1 MFRNDADG
9 YAAAVGQEALDQ
21 VQDADRLIRSAP
33 GHSERYRLWRTHA
46 VAEALTAGIPIHQV
60 ADALGIPVSEV
71 ELMLQS
77 VVIDTTAD
85 ADEQTGRIEP

>member
-1 MFRNDADG
+1 MFRSDADD
-9 YAAAVGQEALDQ
+9 YAAAVGQEALEQ
-21 VQDADRLIRSAP
+21 AQDADRLIRSGP

-46 VAEALTAGIPIHQV
+46 VAEALAAGIPIHQV

-71 ELMLQS
+71 EVMLQS

-85 ADEQTGRIEP
+85 ADEQIGQTEP